1 MSVPPIAAGQP
12 YAPPL
17 VSHFN
22 IPPPGFGAP
31 GGGAG
36 IGGPVALAAA
46 AAANGTMVDPT
57 ATVPPV
63 IPAGAAGAAAAVAA
77 AAVPVTTAI
86 VNEWSEHK
94 TPEGRTY
101 YYNSI
106 TKQSLWEKPDEMKT
120 PAEKQLSQCPWKEYR
135 SDSGK
140 LYYHNTA
147 TKESQW
153 VAPPEYLELKE
164 KVAAEQAAAEAAKAA
179 ALKTSAMASSML
191 MQSVVLPVVSPALAG
206 APATAGV
213 TPNAVVAATAA
224 DVPLGLGGMAG
235 VTPGSA
241 ENSSSALDQAMAATL
256 AAIEVPDD
264 PVDKR
269 QDEESQP
276 GQTDEE
282 PAMEFKDKKEAI
294 EAFKEF
300 LKERNIPSSSSWE
313 QCVKII
319 QKDPK
324 FNVFKKLSEKK
335 QAFNAY
341 KTQKLKD
348 EREEQRLK
356 AKRSKEELEKF
367 LMSSDKM
374 NSALKFYRCDE
385 LFANLDVWKSVPEQD
400 RRDIYEDCIFN
411 LAKREK
417 EEARVMKKRN
427 MRVLGELLEAMT
439 TVTYQTTWSEAQV
452 MLLDNASFKNDVN
465 LLGMDKED
473 ALIVFEEHI
482 RGLEREEDEE
492 KEREKKRLKRQQRKN
507 RDQFLALLDTLHEEG
522 KLTSMSLWVELYP
535 LISAD
540 LRFSAMLGQP
550 GSTPLDL
557 FKFYVENLKA
567 RFHDEKKII
576 KEILK
581 EKEFIVVRTTTFEDF
596 ATVVCEDKRSATLDA
611 GNVKLTYNSL
621 LEKAVAAEKERL
633 KEETRRI
640 RKLENELKGVWI
652 EAGLSGVD
660 SWETAQKLVMDR
672 EVYDLYEKDD
682 KVERLWEDFVKE
694 TEDSC
699 SHHHSRSKKS
709 KKSRKHKK
717 KSRSS
722 SKSLSEASEVEY
734 EKPSSK
740 KKRRSR
746 SRTPLTASDLSES
759 EHELHEEPLHHHN
772 DHHGGGGDR
781 LDRKRKKKKKHHRKQ
796 SRSPSYEEMLVM
808 EKNGGGGGGGGG
820 GAAAAAASRSRTPS
834 PEVEKKK
841 KKKDKK
847 KKDKRRTSRSV
858 SRASSG
864 ARIRSPLDEGRRSR
878 GGSRSS
884 KMADDAALSESELE
898 SQRAALLAQL
908 NEQMDE

>member
-1 MSVPPIAAGQP
+1 MSVPPLAGAQP
-12 YAPPL
+12 FAPSL

-22 IPPPGFGAP
+22 IPPPGFGGP

-36 IGGPVALAAA
+36 GPPVATAVALAAA
-46 AAANGTMVDPT
+46 AAAAANGSIVDQT
-57 ATVPPV
+57 ATAVPPGA
-63 IPAGAAGAAAAVAA
+63 PLTAG
-77 AAVPVTTAI
+77 I

-106 TKQSLWEKPDEMKT
+106 TKQSLWEKPDELKT

-135 SDSGK
+135 SDTGK

-179 ALKTSAMASSML
+179 ALKTSAMAGNML

-206 APATAGV
+206 APA
-213 TPNAVVAATAA
+213 AVSSSTLPAT
-224 DVPLGLGGMAG
+224 VSEVSVGLGALSG

-264 PVDKR
+264 PIDKR
-269 QDEESQP
+269 DDESQP

-356 AKRSKEELEKF
+356 AKKSKEELEKF

-374 NSALKFYRCDE
+374 NSTLKFYRCDE
-385 LFANLDVWKSVPEQD
+385 LFANLDVWKSVPDQD

-581 EKEFIVVRTTTFEDF
+581 EKEFIVVRITTFEDF

-652 EAGLSGVD
+652 EAGLSMVD
-660 SWETAQKLVMDR
+660 SWETAQKLVIDR
-672 EVYDLYEKDD
+672 EVYELYEKED
-682 KVERLWEDFVKE
+682 KVERLWDDFVKE

-722 SKSLSEASEVEY
+722 SKSLSEASDIEY

-772 DHHGGGGDR
+772 DHHGSER
-781 LDRKRKKKKKHHRKQ
+781 LDRKRKKKKKHHRKP
-796 SRSPSYEEMLVM
+796 SRSPSYEEVLVM
-808 EKNGGGGGGGGG
+808 EKNGGGGGGGV
-820 GAAAAAASRSRTPS
+820 ASRSRTPS
-834 PEVEKKK
+834 PEIEKKK

-847 KKDKRRTSRSV
+847 KKDKRRTSRSI

-864 ARIRSPLDEGRRSR
+864 GRIRSPLDEGRRSR

>member
-1 MSVPPIAAGQP
+1 MTKATFSCGRI
-12 YAPPL
+12 
-17 VSHFN
+17 SN
-22 IPPPGFGAP
+22 S
-31 GGGAG
+31 
-36 IGGPVALAAA
+36 
-46 AAANGTMVDPT
+46 GT
-57 ATVPPV
+57 
-63 IPAGAAGAAAAVAA
+63 
-77 AAVPVTTAI
+77 
-86 VNEWSEHK
+86 
-94 TPEGRTY
+94 
-101 YYNSI
+101 
-106 TKQSLWEKPDEMKT
+106 
-120 PAEKQLSQCPWKEYR
+120 
-135 SDSGK
+135 
-140 LYYHNTA
+140 
-147 TKESQW
+147 ESQW

-191 MQSVVLPVVSPALAG
+191 MQSVGLPVLSPAI
-206 APATAGV
+206 APG
-213 TPNAVVAATAA
+213 AATTVSTVAE
-224 DVPLGLGGMAG
+224 VPLSGLGALSG

-264 PVDKR
+264 PIDKSR
-269 QDEESQP
+269 DDESQP

-282 PAMEFKDKKEAI
+282 PVMEFKDKKEAI

-356 AKRSKEELEKF
+356 AKKSKEELEKF
-367 LMSSDKM
+367 LMSSEKM
-374 NSALKFYRCDE
+374 NSTLKFYRCDE

-439 TVTYQTTWSEAQV
+439 SVTYQTTWSEAQV
-452 MLLDNASFKNDVN
+452 MLLENASFKNDVN

-492 KEREKKRLKRQQRKN
+492 KEREKKRMKRQQRKN

-581 EKEFIVVRTTTFEDF
+581 EKEFVVVRTTTFEDF

-672 EVYDLYEKDD
+672 EVYELYEKED

-734 EKPSSK
+734 EKPSSSSK
-740 KKRRSR
+740 KNRRRSR
-746 SRTPLTASDLSES
+746 SRTPLSASDLSVES
-759 EHELHEEPLHHHN
+759 EHELHDHELHHHAN
-772 DHHGGGGDR
+772 DHHSSER
-781 LDRKRKKKKKHHRKQ
+781 TDRKRKKKKKHHRKA
-796 SRSPSYEEMLVM
+796 SRSPSYDEMVMVM
-808 EKNGGGGGGGGG
+808 EKNGGGGV
-820 GAAAAAASRSRTPS
+820 SRSRSPS
-834 PEVEKKK
+834 PEMEKKK

-847 KKDKRRTSRSV
+847 KKDKRRSSRSL
-858 SRASSG
+858 SRASSMG
-864 ARIRSPLDEGRRSR
+864 GRIRSPPEDGGRSR
-878 GGSRSS
+878 GDSRSP
-884 KMADDAALSESELE
+884 KMTDDAALSESELE

>member
-1 MSVPPIAAGQP
+1 MSVPPLTGGQP
-12 YAPPL
+12 FAPSL

-31 GGGAG
+31 SGGGAG
-36 IGGPVALAAA
+36 GPVAPVAAAVALAAA
-46 AAANGTMVDPT
+46 AAAAANGSIVDP
-57 ATVPPV
+57 
-63 IPAGAAGAAAAVAA
+63 AAG
-77 AAVPVTTAI
+77 VTPGAGGPLT
-86 VNEWSEHK
+86 EWSEHK

-106 TKQSLWEKPDEMKT
+106 TKQSLWEKPDELKT

-135 SDSGK
+135 SDTGK
-140 LYYHNTA
+140 LYYHNTL

-206 APATAGV
+206 TPAPTTSSTVPAA
-213 TPNAVVAATAA
+213 AVS
-224 DVPLGLGGMAG
+224 DVPLGQGTLAG

-264 PVDKR
+264 PIDKR
-269 QDEESQP
+269 DDESQP
-276 GQTDEE
+276 GHTDDE

-300 LKERNIPSSSSWE
+300 LKEKNIPSSSSWE

-356 AKRSKEELEKF
+356 AKKSKEELEKF

-374 NSALKFYRCDE
+374 NSSLKFYRCDE

-439 TVTYQTTWSEAQV
+439 SVSYQTTWSEAQV

-640 RKLENELKGVWI
+640 RKMENELKGVWI
-652 EAGLSGVD
+652 EAGLTMVD
-660 SWETAQKLVMDR
+660 SWETAQKLVIDR
-672 EVYDLYEKDD
+672 EVYELYEKED

-772 DHHGGGGDR
+772 DHHGTER
-781 LDRKRKKKKKHHRKQ
+781 LDRKRKKKKKHHRKP
-796 SRSPSYEEMLVM
+796 SRSPSYEEVIVM
-808 EKNGGGGGGGGG
+808 EKNGGGGG
-820 GAAAAAASRSRTPS
+820 ASRSRSPS
-834 PEVEKKK
+834 PEIEKKK

-847 KKDKRRTSRSV
+847 KKDKRRTSRSI

-864 ARIRSPLDEGRRSR
+864 GGRIRSPLDDGRRS
-878 GGSRSS
+878 SRSP

>member
-1 MSVPPIAAGQP
+1 MSVPPIAGAQQF
-12 YAPPL
+12 PPL

-22 IPPPGFGAP
+22 IPPPGFGGP
-31 GGGAG
+31 GGMGAAAAALAVAN
-36 IGGPVALAAA
+36 GGVMDPVMAAA
-46 AAANGTMVDPT
+46 AAAGQT
-57 ATVPPV
+57 APLVQ
-63 IPAGAAGAAAAVAA
+63 
-77 AAVPVTTAI
+77 TTGI

-94 TPEGRTY
+94 TPDGRTY

-106 TKQSLWEKPDEMKT
+106 TKQSLWEKPEEMKT

-135 SDSGK
+135 SDTGK
-140 LYYHNTA
+140 LYYHNTN

-179 ALKTSAMASSML
+179 ALKTSAMASSLL
-191 MQSVVLPVVSPALAG
+191 MQSVVLPTFSPSLTGAG
-206 APATAGV
+206 AAGATTGAAGATAS
-213 TPNAVVAATAA
+213 AATAISTSS
-224 DVPLGLGGMAG
+224 VPSDGAAGLGLSALSG

-264 PVDKR
+264 PIEKR
-269 QDEESQP
+269 DEESQP
-276 GQTDEE
+276 QPDEE
-282 PAMEFKDKKEAI
+282 PVMEFKDKKEAI

-356 AKRSKEELEKF
+356 AKRQKEELEKF
-367 LMSSDKM
+367 LMSSEKM
-374 NSALKFYRCDE
+374 SSTLKYYRCDE

-452 MLLDNASFKNDVN
+452 MLLDNASFKSDVS

-492 KEREKKRLKRQQRKN
+492 KEREKKRMKRQQRKN

-581 EKEFIVVRTTTFEDF
+581 EKEFIVQPTTTFEDF

-621 LEKAVAAEKERL
+621 LEKAEAAEKERL

-640 RKLENELKGVWI
+640 RKMENELKGVWI

-660 SWETAQKLVMDR
+660 SWETAQKLVIDR
-672 EVYDLYEKDD
+672 DVYEQYEKED
-682 KVERLWEDFVKE
+682 KVERLWEEYVKE

-699 SHHHSRSKKS
+699 SHHHSRTKKS
-709 KKSRKHKK
+709 KKNRKHKK

-722 SKSLSEASEVEY
+722 SKSLSEGSEVEY

-746 SRTPLTASDLSES
+746 SRTPMSASELSES
-759 EHELHEEPLHHHN
+759 DH
-772 DHHGGGGDR
+772 DHHEQHNSAER
-781 LDRKRKKKKKHHRKQ
+781 SDRKRKKKKKHHRRGA
-796 SRSPSYEEMLVM
+796 SRSPSYDEVLVL
-808 EKNGGGGGGGGG
+808 EKNGG
-820 GAAAAAASRSRTPS
+820 SRSRSPS
-834 PEVEKKK
+834 PEIEKKK
-841 KKKDKK
+841 KKKEKK
-847 KKDKRRTSRSV
+847 KKDKRRSSRSV
-858 SRASSG
+858 SRGSSVG
-864 ARIRSPLDEGRRSR
+864 ARIRSPQDDRRLGSPAT
-878 GGSRSS
+878 GGASP
-884 KMADDAALSESELE
+884 KMGDDAALSESELE

>member
-1 MSVPPIAAGQP
+1 MSVPPIAGTQQF
-12 YAPPL
+12 PPM

-22 IPPPGFGAP
+22 IPPPGFGAGP
-31 GGGAG
+31 GTVSATTGPGA
-36 IGGPVALAAA
+36 PPNAAA
-46 AAANGTMVDPT
+46 V
-57 ATVPPV
+57 
-63 IPAGAAGAAAAVAA
+63 AAVAA
-77 AAVPVTTAI
+77 AAALAAANGGVMDPAAAAAAAAAAQGPPMAQTTGI

-94 TPEGRTY
+94 TPDGRTY
-101 YYNSI
+101 YYNSL
-106 TKQSLWEKPDEMKT
+106 TKQSLWEKPEEMKT
-120 PAEKQLSQCPWKEYR
+120 PAEKQLSQCAWKEYR
-135 SDSGK
+135 SDTGK
-140 LYYHNTA
+140 LYYHNTT

-153 VAPPEYLELKE
+153 VAPAEFLELKE

-179 ALKTSAMASSML
+179 ALKTSAMASSLL

-206 APATAGV
+206 AAAVAAATAGPAS
-213 TPNAVVAATAA
+213 TGNTTAA
-224 DVPLGLGGMAG
+224 PEVPLGLSALSC

-264 PVDKR
+264 PIDKR
-269 QDEESQP
+269 DDELQP
-276 GQTDEE
+276 ATDED
-282 PAMEFKDKKEAI
+282 PVVEFKDKKEAI

-300 LKERNIPSSSSWE
+300 LKERNIPSSASWE

-356 AKRSKEELEKF
+356 AKRQKEELEKF

-374 NSALKFYRCDE
+374 NSLLKYYRCDE
-385 LFANLDVWKSVPEQD
+385 LFTNLDVWKSVSEQD

-427 MRVLGELLEAMT
+427 MRVLGELLEAMAS
-439 TVTYQTTWSEAQV
+439 VTYQTTWSEAQV
-452 MLLDNASFKNDVN
+452 MLLDNSSFKNDVN

-492 KEREKKRLKRQQRKN
+492 KERLKKRMKRQQRKN

-535 LISAD
+535 VISVD

-567 RFHDEKKII
+567 RFHDEKKVI

-581 EKEFIVVRTTTFEDF
+581 EKEFVVQPSTTFEDF

-621 LEKAVAAEKERL
+621 LEKAEAAEKERL

-640 RKLENELKGVWI
+640 RKMENELKGVWI

-660 SWETAQKLVMDR
+660 SWETAQKFVLDR
-672 EVYDLYEKDD
+672 EVYDQYEKED
-682 KVERLWEDFVKE
+682 KVERLWEEFVKE

-699 SHHHSRSKKS
+699 SHHHSRTKKS
-709 KKSRKHKK
+709 KKNRKHKK

-722 SKSLSEASEVEY
+722 SKSLSEGSEVEY
-734 EKPSSK
+734 EKPSL
-740 KKRRSR
+740 KKRRKSR
-746 SRTPLTASDLSES
+746 SRTPVTAGSELSES
-759 EHELHEEPLHHHN
+759 DH
-772 DHHGGGGDR
+772 DHHEHNNSSER
-781 LDRKRKKKKKHHRKQ
+781 PDRKRKKKKKHHRKA
-796 SRSPSYEEMLVM
+796 SRSPSYDEIMVM
-808 EKNGGGGGGGGG
+808 EKNGG
-820 GAAAAAASRSRTPS
+820 SRSRSPS
-834 PEVEKKK
+834 PEIEKKK

-847 KKDKRRTSRSV
+847 KKEKRRSSRSL
-858 SRASSG
+858 SRGSSG
-864 ARIRSPLDEGRRSR
+864 GRIRSPLEEGGRRSP
-878 GGSRSS
+878 GGSRSP
-884 KMADDAALSESELE
+884 KTADEGGLSESELE

-908 NEQMDE
+908 NEQMMDE

>member
-1 MSVPPIAAGQP
+1 MSVPPIAAAQQ
-12 YAPPL
+12 YAPPM

-22 IPPPGFGAP
+22 IPPPGFATGAAASGAP
-31 GGGAG
+31 GPGASAAVAAA
-36 IGGPVALAAA
+36 VALAAA
-46 AAANGTMVDPT
+46 NGAVLDPN
-57 ATVPPV
+57 
-63 IPAGAAGAAAAVAA
+63 AVAA
-77 AAVPVTTAI
+77 APVGPGIAQPTGI
-86 VNEWSEHK
+86 VSEWSEHK

-101 YYNSI
+101 FYNSI
-106 TKQSLWEKPDEMKT
+106 TKQSSWEKPEELKT

-135 SDSGK
+135 SDAGK
-140 LYYHNTA
+140 LYYHNTN

-153 VAPPEYLELKE
+153 VAPPEFLELKE

-191 MQSVVLPVVSPALAG
+191 MQSVVLPVMSPAIAG
-206 APATAGV
+206 TTA
-213 TPNAVVAATAA
+213 NTASGGSVSG
-224 DVPLGLGGMAG
+224 DVSTLAG

-264 PVDKR
+264 PIDKK
-269 QDEESQP
+269 DDESQP
-276 GQTDEE
+276 GPTEEE
-282 PAMEFKDKKEAI
+282 PVMEFKDKKEAI

-324 FNVFKKLSEKK
+324 FSVFKKLSEKK

-341 KTQKLKD
+341 KTQKIKD

-374 NSALKFYRCDE
+374 NSTLKFYRCDE

-411 LAKREK
+411 LSKREK

-439 TVTYQTTWSEAQV
+439 TVSYQTTWSEAQV

-492 KEREKKRLKRQQRKN
+492 KEREKKRMKRQQRKN

-576 KEILK
+576 KEILR
-581 EKEFIVVRTTTFEDF
+581 EKEFVVVRTTTFEDF

-621 LEKAVAAEKERL
+621 LERAVAAEKERL

-640 RKLENELKGVWI
+640 RKMENELKGLWI
-652 EAGLSGVD
+652 DAGLSAMD
-660 SWETAQKLVMDR
+660 SWETAQKIVIDH
-672 EVYDLYEKDD
+672 EVYDLYEKED

-709 KKSRKHKK
+709 KKARKHKK

-722 SKSLSEASEVEY
+722 SKSLSEPSDIEY
-734 EKPSSK
+734 EKPASTK
-740 KKRRSR
+740 KKRKSR
-746 SRTPLTASDLSES
+746 SRTPLSASELSES
-759 EHELHEEPLHHHN
+759 EHEPAHHDHDQQVLLHDQHHSVE
-772 DHHGGGGDR
+772 R
-781 LDRKRKKKKKHHRKQ
+781 QERKRKKKKKHHRSRP
-796 SRSPSYEEMLVM
+796 SRSPSYDEMLVM
-808 EKNGGGGGGGGG
+808 EKNG
-820 GAAAAAASRSRTPS
+820 ASRSRTPS
-834 PEVEKKK
+834 PEIEKKK

-847 KKDKRRTSRSV
+847 KKDKRRSSRSV

-864 ARIRSPLDEGRRSR
+864 GGRIRSPPEDDGPRSVE
-878 GGSRSS
+878 GSRSS

>member
-1 MSVPPIAAGQP
+1 MSVPPIAGGQQF
-12 YAPPL
+12 APPM

-22 IPPPGFGAP
+22 IPPPGFAT
-31 GGGAG
+31 GAG
-36 IGGPVALAAA
+36 ATVPAGPGASAAVAAAVALAAA
-46 AAANGTMVDPT
+46 NGAVLDPN
-57 ATVPPV
+57 
-63 IPAGAAGAAAAVAA
+63 AVAA
-77 AAVPVTTAI
+77 APVVPPGMVQTAPGI
-86 VNEWSEHK
+86 VSEWSEHK

-101 YYNSI
+101 FYNSI
-106 TKQSLWEKPDEMKT
+106 TKQSSWEKPEELKT

-135 SDSGK
+135 SDTGK
-140 LYYHNTA
+140 LYYHNTT

-153 VAPPEYLELKE
+153 VAPPEFVELKE

-191 MQSVVLPVVSPALAG
+191 MQSAVLPVMSPAMAS
-206 APATAGV
+206 ATA
-213 TPNAVVAATAA
+213 AATAA
-224 DVPLGLGGMAG
+224 SGSIGDGVSMGLSALAG

-264 PVDKR
+264 PIDKK
-269 QDEESQP
+269 DDESQS
-276 GQTDEE
+276 GQTEEE
-282 PAMEFKDKKEAI
+282 PVMEFKDKKEAI

-341 KTQKLKD
+341 KTQKIKD

-367 LMSSDKM
+367 LMSADKM
-374 NSALKFYRCDE
+374 NSALKYYRCDE

-411 LAKREK
+411 LSKREK
-417 EEARVMKKRN
+417 EEARLMKKRN

-439 TVTYQTTWSEAQV
+439 TVSYQTTWSEAQV

-492 KEREKKRLKRQQRKN
+492 KEREKKRMKRQQRKN

-576 KEILK
+576 KEILR
-581 EKEFIVVRTTTFEDF
+581 EKEFVVVRTTTFEDF

-640 RKLENELKGVWI
+640 RKMENELKGLWI
-652 EAGLSGVD
+652 DAGLSAMD
-660 SWETAQKLVMDR
+660 SWETAQKVVIDH
-672 EVYDLYEKDD
+672 EVYDLYEKED

-709 KKSRKHKK
+709 KKARKHKK

-722 SKSLSEASEVEY
+722 SKSPSEPSEVEY

-746 SRTPLTASDLSES
+746 SRTPLTASELSES
-759 EHELHEEPLHHHN
+759 DREQSHHDHEPQLAQHHSEQ
-772 DHHGGGGDR
+772 HHSTER
-781 LDRKRKKKKKHHRKQ
+781 QDRKRKKKKKHHRRP
-796 SRSPSYEEMLVM
+796 SRSPSYDEMQLVM
-808 EKNGGGGGGGGG
+808 EKNG
-820 GAAAAAASRSRTPS
+820 ASRSRTPS
-834 PEVEKKK
+834 PEIEKKK

-847 KKDKRRTSRSV
+847 KKDKRRSSRSV

-864 ARIRSPLDEGRRSR
+864 RIRSPPEGDGRRSVD
-878 GGSRSS
+878 GDGRSP

>member
-31 GGGAG
+31 
-36 IGGPVALAAA
+36 
-46 AAANGTMVDPT
+46 
-57 ATVPPV
+57 
-63 IPAGAAGAAAAVAA
+63 AGAAGAAAAAVAA

-213 TPNAVVAATAA
+213 APNAVVAATAA

-672 EVYDLYEKDD
+672 EVYDLYEKED

-740 KKRRSR
+740 KKRR
-746 SRTPLTASDLSES
+746 

-808 EKNGGGGGGGGG
+808 EKNGGGGGGGVG
-820 GAAAAAASRSRTPS
+820 AAAAASRSRTPS

>member
-1 MSVPPIAAGQP
+1 MSVPPIAGAQQF
-12 YAPPL
+12 APSL

-22 IPPPGFGAP
+22 IPPPGF
-31 GGGAG
+31 
-36 IGGPVALAAA
+36 AAA
-46 AAANGTMVDPT
+46 GALVAAANGSVID
-57 ATVPPV
+57 ASTVPAAPGAPLV
-63 IPAGAAGAAAAVAA
+63 QPA
-77 AAVPVTTAI
+77 AI

-106 TKQSLWEKPDEMKT
+106 TKQSSWEKPEDLKT
-120 PAEKQLSQCPWKEYR
+120 QAEKQLGLCPWKEYR

-153 VAPPEYLELKE
+153 VAPPEYVELKE
-164 KVAAEQAAAEAAKAA
+164 KVAAEHAAAEAAKAA

-191 MQSVVLPVVSPALAG
+191 MQSVVLPVVSPAISN
-206 APATAGV
+206 
-213 TPNAVVAATAA
+213 TPVASSNAASVA
-224 DVPLGLGGMAG
+224 DMPLGLGALSG

-264 PVDKR
+264 PIEKR
-269 QDEESQP
+269 DPESPP
-276 GQTDEE
+276 GQTDDE
-282 PAMEFKDKKEAI
+282 PVVEFKDKKEAI

-300 LKERNIPSSSSWE
+300 LKEKNIPSSSSWE

-356 AKRSKEELEKF
+356 AKKSKEQLEKF

-400 RRDIYEDCIFN
+400 RRDIYDDCIFN

-439 TVTYQTTWSEAQV
+439 SVTYQTTWSEAQV
-452 MLLDNASFKNDVN
+452 MLLESASFKNDVN

-492 KEREKKRLKRQQRKN
+492 KEREKKRMKRQQRKN

-581 EKEFIVVRTTTFEDF
+581 EKEFVLVRTTTFEDF

-640 RKLENELKGVWI
+640 RKMENELKGVWI

-660 SWETAQKLVMDR
+660 SWDTAQKLVMDR
-672 EVYDLYEKDD
+672 DVYDLYEKED
-682 KVERLWEDFVKE
+682 KVERLWEDYVKE

-717 KSRSS
+717 KSPSS
-722 SKSLSEASEVEY
+722 SKSLSDGSEVEY
-734 EKPSSK
+734 EKPLSK
-740 KKRRSR
+740 KKRTSR
-746 SRTPLTASDLSES
+746 SRTSLTASELSES
-759 EHELHEEPLHHHN
+759 EHELHEEPLHHHI
-772 DHHGGGGDR
+772 DHHGGER
-781 LDRKRKKKKKHHRKQ
+781 PDRKRKKKKKHHRKL
-796 SRSPSYEEMLVM
+796 SRSPSYQEMLIM
-808 EKNGGGGGGGGG
+808 EKNG
-820 GAAAAAASRSRTPS
+820 ASRSPS
-834 PEVEKKK
+834 PSLEIEKKK

-847 KKDKRRTSRSV
+847 KKDKRRSSRSI
-858 SRASSG
+858 SRASSD
-864 ARIRSPLDEGRRSR
+864 RIRSPLEEGRRSR